1 MKQIFPVLVAL
12 IVGLSAMFVLL
23 NKPDSSTD
31 RDSGE
36 GTQKDEQIE
45 KLNKALREAK
55 ARSGRVELIE
65 TKVEIPGETIDN
77 RMPPQEIID
86 QLISLDPQDER
97 TDRRSIY
104 LFESLIEHGVDALPP
119 IRKFLESNQDF
130 TFRDRIKSGK
140 TVIKGDAK
148 GKDNKRTKAKSPKP
162 DKADKEKSGK
172 SADKEKKPKRTG
184 SVWAYFRPYPK
195 LDNKFPP
202 TLRIGL
208 FDATAQ
214 IGSQPAIDILL
225 EALETTGRGVE
236 VAYLEV
242 YLQREAKDKYVK
254 EILRAARE
262 LLASIPE
269 NPDENALEI
278 DRYAKDFLYSILVK
292 YKDRE
297 FIDIA
302 KGLLVR
308 SDGSVDGHALA
319 YLRRVL
325 GADAVPII
333 QNAINEGRI
342 TDDVASY
349 ALRDAVLHYIGQN
362 AAADQLLLQTVQDAL
377 NKQEEGGRFNWGS
390 MKLPTQALFRNL
402 ENTSDEAIVA
412 RQGLLSRMRQQSSHP
427 EFVGGLDRM
436 ENKFNSVLE
445 ERRSPRE

>member
-1 MKQIFPVLVAL
+1 MRQIFPILVAL
-12 IVGLSAMFVLL
+12 IVGLSAMFALL
-23 NKPDSSTD
+23 NTPDSPTD
-31 RDSGE
+31 RYSGE
-36 GTQKDEQIE
+36 ETQKDEQIA

-119 IRKFLESNQDF
+119 IIKFLESNQDF

-148 GKDNKRTKAKSPKP
+148 GKDNKSTKAKSPKP

-236 VAYLEV
+236 VAYLEE
-242 YLQREAKDKYVK
+242 YLQRVAQNKYLS
-254 EILRAARE
+254 EILSATRK
-262 LLASIPE
+262 LLASLPE
-269 NPDENALEI
+269 NPDKNALII
-278 DRYAKDFLYSILVK
+278 DQNTKAFLYAILVK
-292 YKDRE
+292 HKDRE
-297 FIDIA
+297 FVDTA
-302 KGLLVR
+302 KILLVH

-325 GADAVPII
+325 DADSIPII
-333 QNAINEGRI
+333 QTAVNDGRI
-342 TDDVASY
+342 TDDVARY

-362 AAADQLLLQTVQDAL
+362 AAADQLLLQTVQEGL
-377 NKQEEGGRFNWGS
+377 NKQEEGGNFNWGS

-402 ENTSDEAIVA
+402 ENTSDEAIA
-412 RQGLLSRMRQQSSHP
+412 SRQGLLSQMRQQSDHP
-427 EFVGGLDRM
+427 EFIGGLNRI
-436 ENKFNSVLE
+436 ENKFNSVLKK
-445 ERRSPRE
+445 RRSPRE

>member
-1 MKQIFPVLVAL
+1 MKQIFPILVAL
-12 IVGLSAMFVLL
+12 VVGLSAMFVLL
-23 NKPDSSTD
+23 NKPNSPTN

-45 KLNKALREAK
+45 KLSKELREAK
-55 ARSGRVELIE
+55 AKSGRVELIE
-65 TKVEIPGETIDN
+65 TKVEVPGKTIDN
-77 RMPPQEIID
+77 RIPPQKIID

-97 TDRRSIY
+97 TDRRTVY

-119 IRKFLESNQDF
+119 IKEFLDSNQDL
-130 TFRDRIKSGK
+130 TFRDSIKSGQ
-140 TVIKGDAK
+140 TVIKRDSK
-148 GKDNKRTKAKSPKP
+148 GIGNKSPKP
-162 DKADKEKSGK
+162 DKANEKKPDK

-208 FDATAQ
+208 LDATTE
-214 IGSQPAIDILL
+214 IGSQTAIDILL

-236 VAYLEV
+236 VACLEK
-242 YLQREAKDKYVK
+242 YLQRIAQDKYLS
-254 EILRAARE
+254 EILSTARK
-262 LLASIPE
+262 LLASLPE
-269 NPDENALEI
+269 NPDENALVI
-278 DRYAKDFLYSILVK
+278 DQNAKAFLYAILVK

-297 FIDIA
+297 FIETA

-325 GADAVPII
+325 GADSIPII

-342 TDDVASY
+342 TDNIASY

-362 AAADQLLLQTVQDAL
+362 AAADQLLLQTVQEGL

-402 ENTSDEAIVA
+402 ENTSVEAIA
-412 RQGLLSRMRQQSSHP
+412 SRQVLLSRMRQQSDHP
-427 EFVGGLDRM
+427 EFIGGLDRM

>member
-1 MKQIFPVLVAL
+1 MKQIIPILVAL
-12 IVGLSAMFVLL
+12 VVGLSAMFVLL
-23 NKPDSSTD
+23 NKPNAPTD

-36 GTQKDEQIE
+36 GTQKDEQIA
-45 KLNKALREAK
+45 KLNKELKEAK
-55 ARSGRVELIE
+55 AKSGRVELIE
-65 TKVEIPGETIDN
+65 TKVEVPGKTIDN
-77 RMPPQEIID
+77 RIPPQKIID

-97 TDRRSIY
+97 TDRRSVY
-104 LFESLIEHGVDALPP
+104 LFESLIEHADDALPP
-119 IRKFLESNQDF
+119 IKEFIDSNQDL
-130 TFRDRIKSGK
+130 TFRGSIKSGK
-140 TVIKGDAK
+140 TVIKGGSK
-148 GKDNKRTKAKSPKP
+148 GKDNKSTKAKSPKP
-162 DKADKEKSGK
+162 DNAGEKNSGK
-172 SADKEKKPKRTG
+172 SADKGKKPKRAE

-208 FDATAQ
+208 LDATTE
-214 IGSQPAIDILL
+214 IGSQTAIDILL
-225 EALETTGRGVE
+225 EALEKTGRGIE
-236 VAYLEV
+236 VAYLEK
-242 YLQREAKDKYVK
+242 YLQRVAQDKYVK
-254 EILRAARE
+254 EILSATRQ
-262 LLASIPE
+262 LLASMPE
-269 NPDENALEI
+269 NSDENALEI

-297 FIDIA
+297 FIETA

-325 GADAVPII
+325 GSDAIPII
-333 QNAINEGRI
+333 QSTVNDERV
-342 TDDVASY
+342 TDDIASY

-377 NKQEEGGRFNWGS
+377 NKQEEGGRFNWGP